1 MFSAQDAIV
10 TLKFRNVTDL
20 ACLMASISNGVTT
33 QTTSVPW
40 TTGGITMGII
50 IVSGMISAAGTLGSA
65 TNATAKSAASPAL
78 APGSSSAPAPAP
90 EVHPTSPWA
99 GSNFPAP
106 TSPASVHSSLPPG
119 AGEPAYPGGGEA
131 FALGAAGIILGAGGA
146 TMTTNAAA
154 NHGSNIAQHQG
165 HTETTAPI
173 SSHSLF
179 ARMDPIV
186 LFLHFQSISSSGLL
200 SLRYPTIYQ
209 AFTVGVFV
217 IKRV

>member
-1 MFSAQDAIV
+1 
-10 TLKFRNVTDL
+10 
-20 ACLMASISNGVTT
+20 
-33 QTTSVPW
+33 
-40 TTGGITMGII
+40 MGII
-50 IVSGMISAAGTLGSA
+50 IISGMISAAGTLGSA

-78 APGSSSAPAPAP
+78 ASGSSSAPAP

-99 GSNFPAP
+99 DSNLPAP

-131 FALGAAGIILGAGGA
+131 FALGAAGIILAAGGA

-165 HTETTAPI
+165 HIETPAPTNG
-173 SSHSLF
+173 HSPF

-209 AFTVGVFV
+209 AFTVGVLV
-217 IKRV
+217 IKRA